1 MGILD
6 KLNLEALLANQ
17 QKCPWLIIITQLMD
31 YDIPIDC
38 KHEKR
43 VKKWLREQ
51 IESERDLDS
60 GLL

>member
-6 KLNLEALLANQ
+6 KLNLEALLGNQ
-17 QKCPWLIIITQLMD
+17 EKCPYRVIEKCLMD

-38 KHEKR
+38 DDEIR

-51 IESERDLDS
+51 IESERDKDS
-60 GLL
+60 GLI